1 MSWREPRLLDPKLI
15 PDSLWN
21 AENSILLLPPALV
34 KAYVSLINR
43 HDLQE
48 LANSRDSKKPP
59 TGGSTQEE
67 TDEHFAQAFDG
78 SVARAQLALLDPNC
92 DTVLSSNVYIQS
104 LAGNKLSLTDAPCGA
119 GAAAFSFLANIAELR
134 AQGVLPRQ
142 PLDVY
147 LIGAEFSDQ
156 ARVYAQSLLDE
167 LCAELE
173 KQAIFVEAEFI
184 SWDVTEP
191 LSNTDLIKKMTLA
204 SVTHTRRLLIV
215 ANFNDFLV
223 REKKMK
229 VAEAQLNELFR
240 HASGKNSVALWIEPN
255 MNRATSDWGLFK
267 VLRDKLANVWRKF
280 IQELSDNNE
289 PVLTSSAKF
298 QLPLKP
304 DETATVRLAVMPLS
318 LERTE

>member
-1 MSWREPRLLDPKLI
+1 MIWREPRLLDPKLI
-15 PDSLWN
+15 PDSLWDS
-21 AENSILLLPPALV
+21 ENSILLLPPALV

-48 LANSRDSKKPP
+48 LADSRDSKNPP
-59 TGGSTQEE
+59 TGGLTQEK

-78 SVARAQLALLDPNC
+78 SVARAQLALLDPKC
-92 DTVLSSNVYIQS
+92 DAVLSSNAYVRS

-134 AQGVLPRQ
+134 TKGILPRQ
-142 PLDVY
+142 PLDVC
-147 LIGAEFSDQ
+147 LIGAELSDP

-167 LCAELE
+167 LSIELE

-184 SWDVTEP
+184 SWDVTKS

-215 ANFNDFLV
+215 ANFNGFLEIKGK
-223 REKKMK
+223 RKE
-229 VAEAQLNELFR
+229 AEPQLNELFR
-240 HASGKNSVALWIEPN
+240 HASGENSVALWIEPY
-255 MNRATSDWGLFK
+255 MNRAISSGGLFPW
-267 VLRDKLANVWRKF
+267 LRDMITKCGKF
-280 IQELSDNNE
+280 IQELSDSKE
-289 PVLTSSAKF
+289 PVPTSFAKFRLPLTSGK
-298 QLPLKP
+298 
-304 DETATVRLAVMPLS
+304 TANVRLAVMPLS